1 MRGNGS
7 ETEKV
12 MANLNRFPL
21 LGLWARE
28 AAVRLGYSD
37 ADADTIGHAYAV
49 LYAIRANS
57 TAKPVKYKDK
67 EAAAAAA
74 KALAEKTE
82 TENLEFGGDQ
92 LQVTR
97 NAQGR
102 LIGHVGNA
110 LPQTPETYRYK
121 VAGKFPPGAYEK
133 VQKAFHTFFQAYKPE
148 QLQNRTIY
156 HLYDQWKKSCAS
168 GRLVDLDQL
177 IAWCSERKPTK

>member
-1 MRGNGS
+1 M
-7 ETEKV
+7 
-12 MANLNRFPL
+12 NLNRFPL

-28 AAVRLGYSD
+28 AAHRLGYSD

-57 TAKPVKYKDK
+57 TSKPVKYKDK
-67 EAAAAAA
+67 EAAAAVE

-82 TENLEFGGDQ
+82 IERLDFCDDE
-92 LQVTR
+92 LQVSR

-121 VAGKFPPGAYEK
+121 VVGKFPPAWHEK
-133 VQKAFHTFFQAYKPE
+133 LQTAFRNFFQAYPPDR
-148 QLQNRTIY
+148 LNTRILYT
-156 HLYDQWKKSCAS
+156 LYDQWKKSCAA
-168 GRLVDLDQL
+168 GRLVDLDKL
-177 IAWCSERKPTK
+177 IKWCEERKPKG